1 MLSSDYIIIFYD
13 SLLIE
18 NKVNDLLK
26 TIFNTHIPI
35 SPNSIGEITMMPIN
49 TQYRMYYQIVYDQ
62 NIIYKTKN
70 IMIEQSLVK
79 KILDYFTSSPY
90 LIKNN
95 INGIR
100 FNNEIYKN
108 VCIMDE
114 HFRDYYAVQNNI
126 LTFNHNRIYEKEV

>member
-18 NKVNDLLK
+18 NKVHDLLNN
-26 TIFNTHIPI
+26 IFNTHIPI
-35 SPNSIGEITMMPIN
+35 SPNSIEEITIIPKN
-49 TQYRMYYQIVYDQ
+49 NQYRMYYQIVYDHH
-62 NIIYKTKN
+62 IIYKTKN
-70 IMIEQSLVK
+70 IMIKQSLVK

-126 LTFNHNRIYEKEV
+126 LTFNNNRIYEKGF